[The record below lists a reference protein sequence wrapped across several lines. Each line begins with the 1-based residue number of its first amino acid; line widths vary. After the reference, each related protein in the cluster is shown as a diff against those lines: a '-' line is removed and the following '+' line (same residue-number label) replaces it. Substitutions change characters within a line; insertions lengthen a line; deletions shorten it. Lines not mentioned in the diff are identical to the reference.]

1 MLKQFSYCMVPP
13 HLLRCLCVVTSSGQS
28 AKLVN
33 HLHEGKHSSV
43 HIQSN
48 IRGGL
53 TCSCEP

>member
-13 HLLRCLCVVTSSGQS
+13 HLHYLCVVTSSVRS

-33 HLHEGKHSSV
+33 HLHEDKHSSV
-43 HIQSN
+43 HTQSN

-53 TCSCEP
+53 TCSYIN